1 VPHQPKDEQPKNES
15 RIYGTDYHVPVMV
28 PEVLEHLDVVPS
40 GRYVDGTA
48 GGGGHT
54 TAILEA
60 SGPDGRVLAID
71 RDPEAIET
79 VRERLSKAGERL
91 ILVQGNYGDVAQI
104 CDEHDFSAV
113 DGLLVDA
120 GVSSHQFDEAERGFS
135 FSRSGPLDMRM
146 GPDAL
151 TVADYLASV
160 SFAELRR
167 VLSTYG
173 EIRSAHRVAEAILE
187 AFEAGEMETTVDL
200 ADVVEETLGW
210 GAGSGRS
217 TTINPST
224 LVFQGLR
231 IAVNRELETLETAVN
246 TVADVVASGGRAVF
260 ISFHSLE
267 DRIVKHGFREL
278 ANDCTCPKDLP
289 VCGCDAVSKVK
300 VLTSKPIY
308 PSDEELENNPRARSA
323 RLRAVEIL

>member
-1 VPHQPKDEQPKNES
+1 
-15 RIYGTDYHVPVMV
+15 MV
-28 PEVLEHLDVVPS
+28 PEVLECLDVAPS

-60 SGPDGRVLAID
+60 SAPDGQVLAID
-71 RDPEAIET
+71 RDPEAIEA
-79 VRERLSKAGERL
+79 VRERLADAGGRL
-91 ILVQGNYGDVAQI
+91 RLVQGNYGEVARI
-104 CDEHDFSAV
+104 CRDNDYLEV

-135 FSRSGPLDMRM
+135 FSREGPLDMRM
-146 GPDAL
+146 GPDAP
-151 TVADYLASV
+151 TVAEYLASV
-160 SFAELRR
+160 EFEELRR

-173 EIRSAHRVAEAILE
+173 EIRSAHRVAKAILE
-187 AFEAGEMETTVDL
+187 AFDAGDLETTVDL
-200 ADVVEETLGW
+200 AGVVEDTLGW

-231 IAVNRELETLETAVN
+231 IAVNRELETLEVAVN
-246 TVADVVASGGRAVF
+246 TIPEVVRSGGRAVF

-278 ANDCTCPKDLP
+278 ANDCICPKDLP
-289 VCGCDAVSKVK
+289 VCGCDAVAKVK
-300 VLTSKPIY
+300 VITSKPLY
-308 PSDEELENNPRARSA
+308 ASDEEVARNPRARSA
-323 RLRAVEIL
+323 RLRAVEVL

>member
-1 VPHQPKDEQPKNES
+1 
-15 RIYGTDYHVPVMV
+15 MV
-28 PEVLEHLDVVPS
+28 PEVLEYLDVAPAR
-40 GRYVDGTA
+40 RYVDGTA

-60 SGPDGRVLAID
+60 SAPDGQVLAID

-79 VRERLSKAGERL
+79 VRKRLGDTGGRL
-91 ILVQGNYGDVAQI
+91 HLVQGNYGDVARI
-104 CDEHDFSAV
+104 CEEHDYLSV

-135 FSRSGPLDMRM
+135 FSREGPLDMRM
-146 GPDAL
+146 GPDAM
-151 TVADYLASV
+151 TVAEYLASV
-160 SFAELRR
+160 DLVELRR

-173 EIRSAHRVAEAILE
+173 EIRSAHRVAESILE
-187 AFEAGEMETTVDL
+187 AFDAGKLETTTDL

-231 IAVNRELETLETAVN
+231 IAVNRELETLEMAVN
-246 TVADVVASGGRAVF
+246 AVSEVVASGGRAVF

-278 ANDCTCPKDLP
+278 ANDCICPKDLP
-289 VCGCDAVSKVK
+289 VCGCDAVAKVK

-308 PSDEELENNPRARSA
+308 ASDEEVENNPRARSA
-323 RLRAVEIL
+323 RLRAVEVL